1 MMKGSLLRIA
11 LVASLTMGVTSAQ
24 AASGEVHF
32 VYDMPA
38 LDMRDQSSL
47 QRGAKYFMNYCSG
60 CHGLQYMRYSQ
71 MAEGI
76 GVTDA
81 DGKVNDKILKANLMF
96 TADSTGALIQTAM
109 DPKMAK
115 QWFGTKVPDLT
126 LETKA
131 RGADWVY
138 NYLLSFYPDPKRPFG
153 VNNTVYPEV
162 AMPNVLESLQ
172 GIQKPVYETVGYDE
186 DKRPIEVLSGFEL
199 VEKGALTP
207 QEFQQVTY
215 DLVNF
220 LNFAADPKK
229 IQRERAGV
237 IVLLFLV
244 IFTTFAYLLKREYWK
259 DVE

>member
-1 MMKGSLLRIA
+1 
-11 LVASLTMGVTSAQ
+11 
-24 AASGEVHF
+24 
-32 VYDMPA
+32 
-38 LDMRDQSSL
+38 
-47 QRGAKYFMNYCSG
+47 MNYCSG

-199 VEKGALTP
+199 VEKGALTL
-207 QEFQQVTY
+207 EVQQVTY

-220 LNFAADPKK
+220 LNFAAILKK
-229 IQRERAGV
+229 SNV
-237 IVLLFLV
+237 NVLG
-244 IFTTFAYLLKREYWK
+244 
-259 DVE
+259 